1 MNLDELKNKA
11 LDVAQVAAQKT
22 KDYAAI
28 AKARMAIATEREH
41 IRRAQQELGKL
52 YYRDYVLEEEADTAE
67 YLPWC
72 DKITESRTT
81 IEELKAIIED
91 LKNGTPVAAEE
102 PQAEEIQPEA

>member
-1 MNLDELKNKA
+1 MNLEELKNKA
-11 LDVAQVAAQKT
+11 ADVAQVAAQKT

-28 AKARMAIATEREH
+28 AKAGLEITRERER

-72 DKITESRTT
+72 DKITEARTA

-91 LKNGTPVAAEE
+91 LKNGTPVAAEV
-102 PQAEEIQPEA
+102 PQAEETQPEA